1 MYQPAVIIVSVAD
14 IYKDHTFTSEVVTQA
29 FMFEEVTILD
39 THNNWSRIEQWDGY
53 KGWINNFHISF
64 FLDQKVANLWVELKK
79 NQLQINSL
87 EHQYIGKKNTAPF
100 TSKFQE
106 VPFGA
111 FDYHYNHQYLD
122 KPVGGYEDECE
133 DIIRLQILHDLNQLE
148 GVPYKWGGKGSF
160 GFDCSGLVQTVFK
173 AQGILMPR
181 DSKDQYELVKNNKII
196 SLHSAAGSGDLIF
209 FEENDKI
216 CHVGIYDKNLKFIH
230 CSGMVKYN
238 SLDKEDELFDKKLMD
253 KFMGVFSIS
262 EIIKE
267 QLNE

>member
-64 FLDQKVANLWVELKK
+64 FLNQKVPNLGKRMKK
-79 NQLQINSL
+79 NQSQINSL
-87 EHQYIGKKNTAPF
+87 KREKSTVPF
-100 TSKFQE
+100 SSKFQE

-148 GVPYKWGGKGSF
+148 WVPYKWGGKGSF

-181 DSKDQYELVKNNKII
+181 DSKDQYELVKNNKID
-196 SLHSAAGSGDLIF
+196 SLGYGLKCGDLIF
-209 FEENDKI
+209 FQENKKI
-216 CHVGIYDKNLKFIH
+216 CHVGICLGGFKFIH
-230 CSGMVKYN
+230 CSGMVRYN
-238 SLDKEDELFDKKLMD
+238 SLDKEDELFDRKLMD
-253 KFMGVFSIS
+253 KFVGVFSIS